1 MGMQRKT
8 HTHTHTHA
16 RTHSHTHARTHT
28 HTHTRTR
35 AIRRGSGRCRRRQT
49 SSGARGNL
57 RRRGTAPDAALAS
70 PAVVLHAHCRLM
82 TAFVL
87 SSFFLVPLAPPPAL
101 WFFFASSFS
110 VFALCLRAI
119 CSYKQW
125 FVASARTLR
134 LVWLSLSCVC
144 FREMKTTPGNELA
157 SFASPPPHTHTRT
170 HARAATGEEKSRIQA
185 RQGQKEWKRDK
196 QGRAGEAES
205 SCDKHGTGAVCND
218 GVCRCL
224 LAVGHQFTRMGRW
237 VV

>member
-87 SSFFLVPLAPPPAL
+87 SSFFLVPLAPPPRSL
-101 WFFFASSFS
+101 VLFRFFIF
-110 VFALCLRAI
+110 
-119 CSYKQW
+119 
-125 FVASARTLR
+125 
-134 LVWLSLSCVC
+134 CVC
-144 FREMKTTPGNELA
+144 SLLA
-157 SFASPPPHTHTRT
+157 GHLF
-170 HARAATGEEKSRIQA
+170 IQ
-185 RQGQKEWKRDK
+185 
-196 QGRAGEAES
+196 
-205 SCDKHGTGAVCND
+205 TM
-218 GVCRCL
+218 VCRKCQNPAPCL
-224 LAVGHQFTRMGRW
+224 
-237 VV
+237 VVIVVCLFQRNENNAW